1 VPRRP
6 LADKGVQTSVRLPRD
21 LYDRLISAAGDK
33 GIGEEIRQRLEASF
47 SPAAV
52 ELADP
57 RLRDLL
63 AAISRAAVAA
73 SKLHPLPAGIREE
86 EDGNRVTYEV
96 SDLGPDRSAYVAF
109 REAVTTL
116 LDAFEPEGIRA
127 VSTDT
132 LIRLSDQLAG
142 VALGALGDRGLL
154 AFAGLADEA
163 KRYMT
168 ARRRAG
174 PFEAYAPGHGMKTI
188 PLKDREG
195 REE

>member
-1 VPRRP
+1 MPRRP

-73 SKLHPLPAGIREE
+73 SKLHPLPAGIRED

-116 LDAFEPEGIRA
+116 LDAFGRSIGLISLDVPFRNCAATRQTVSKFPRFELATTPVLSGSVLDGDSLTRPNA
-127 VSTDT
+127 VSRE
-132 LIRLSDQLAG
+132 L
-142 VALGALGDRGLL
+142 
-154 AFAGLADEA
+154 
-163 KRYMT
+163 MT
-168 ARRRAG
+168 
-174 PFEAYAPGHGMKTI
+174 
-188 PLKDREG
+188 
-195 REE
+195 

>member
-1 VPRRP
+1 MAARTAYTASMAKAAKSYRKYPHSRW
-6 LADKGVQTSVRLPRD
+6 ADDALFLIARARFQLGDYLP
-21 LYDRLISAAGDK
+21 A
-33 GIGEEIRQRLEASF
+33 
-47 SPAAV
+47 
-52 ELADP
+52 
-57 RLRDLL
+57 
-63 AAISRAAVAA
+63 RAAFAA
-73 SKLHPLPAGIREE
+73 SKLHPLPAGIRED

-174 PFEAYAPGHGMKTI
+174 PFEAVKYAPGDGMKTI